1 MVLSIIIVLAGCKGI
16 IIPNNSNTLIET
28 SGSET
33 DILSANGTGSEE
45 ATNDMITSN
54 LETTVSI
61 ETTQTTEEQESIQ
74 NTGSITKDD
83 LLSLFKLKKD
93 EVIKK
98 LGDKY
103 DIVFT
108 GAEGS
113 YEGYEYKELGITV
126 CFDSDDT
133 IAFID
138 CDEKVSID
146 GARTGMSFAQ
156 IQEKLGKSEVKE
168 TWIETPENKAYEITY
183 TVDNCVISFLSI
195 DKDGTDCG
203 LSIYKSRKP

>member
-1 MVLSIIIVLAGCKGI
+1 MLKKIVILIMALSILMVLVSCKGI
-16 IIPNNSNTLIET
+16 NAPDNSDTLIET
-28 SGSET
+28 SGSEP
-33 DILSANGTGSEE
+33 DMQSVNKTGSEE
-45 ATNDMITSN
+45 ATNNINSSN
-54 LETTVSI
+54 SETTVI
-61 ETTQTTEEQESIQ
+61 AETTQ
-74 NTGSITKDD
+74 NTGSITKNQ
-83 LLSLFKLKKD
+83 LLDLFKLKKD

-103 DIVFT
+103 DIVFA

-113 YEGYEYKELGITV
+113 YEGYDYKELGIIV

-156 IQEKLGKSEVKE
+156 IQEKLGTSEVKE
-168 TWIETPENKAYEITY
+168 TWIETPENKTYEIAY
-183 TVDNCVISFLSI
+183 IMDNCVISFIST
-195 DKDGTDCG
+195 DKDGIDCG
-203 LSIYKSRKP
+203 LSIYKSNKQ